1 MEDEDEWE
9 VKGQDQICSDH
20 DGCDLLEET
29 AGRAREDV
37 GQEEALQEEL
47 AEKRLGY
54 GLLLSLLKIPETPR
68 TMMMTTRLLQ
78 SERLEAP
85 P

>member
-37 GQEEALQEEL
+37 EQEEEELQEEL
-47 AEKRLGY
+47 AEK
-54 GLLLSLLKIPETPR
+54 
-68 TMMMTTRLLQ
+68 
-78 SERLEAP
+78 
-85 P
+85 